1 MGITRSERDY
11 QHQMLSLL
19 RSQRNFRG
27 SVAWGG
33 ARTIPMVHASFRLQS
48 SATSPVSSE
57 VWSMLQEE
65 RKLSR
70 ELQANLRAKDEDLR
84 SKDEDLRS
92 KDEDLRSK
100 DKELSELHPLVVQF
114 KFQQHELLRYKNIV
128 SCRGALELVAAQK
141 GLPNASDMKGWRNEF
156 GGTLAPVLKSC
167 NLTEKV
173 LKDNRGRPHDPS
185 SLTEKLLAIWRRLC
199 CDLHPGGQ
207 FHSEGT
213 KVVLRANGLS
223 DSDVLVLQI
232 LFSSCGIDTEIR
244 PRVDSFDGTVGGS
257 TTT

>member
-1 MGITRSERDY
+1 
-11 QHQMLSLL
+11 
-19 RSQRNFRG
+19 
-27 SVAWGG
+27 
-33 ARTIPMVHASFRLQS
+33 MVHASFRLQS

-65 RKLSR
+65 RKLLR
-70 ELQANLRAKDEDLR
+70 ELQADLRAKDEDLR

-92 KDEDLRSK
+92 LLERKDEDLRSKDEDLRSILERKDEDLRSK
-100 DKELSELHPLVVQF
+100 DKELSELHPLVAQF

-167 NLTEKV
+167 NLTEKI

-185 SLTEKLLAIWRRLC
+185 SLTEKLMAIWRRLC

-244 PRVDSFDGTVGGS
+244 PRVDSFDGTLSGD
-257 TTT
+257 TTA

>member
-1 MGITRSERDY
+1 
-11 QHQMLSLL
+11 MLSLI
-19 RSQRNFRG
+19 RSQRRFRG

-33 ARTIPMVHASFRLQS
+33 ARTIPIVHASFRLQS

-70 ELQANLRAKDEDLR
+70 ELQANLRAKDEHLR
-84 SKDEDLRS
+84 SKDEH
-92 KDEDLRSK
+92 LRSK

-185 SLTEKLLAIWRRLC
+185 SLTEKFIAIWRRLC
-199 CDLHPGGQ
+199 SDLHPGGQ
-207 FHSEGT
+207 FQSEGT

-223 DSDVLVLQI
+223 DSNVLVLQI
-232 LFSSCGIDTEIR
+232 LFSNCGIDAEILS
-244 PRVDSFDGTVGGS
+244 RVDSFDGTLGGS

>member
-1 MGITRSERDY
+1 MGDITRSKLDY

-19 RSQRNFRG
+19 RFQRIVRG

-33 ARTIPMVHASFRLQS
+33 ARTIPTVHDPFRLQS
-48 SATSPVSSE
+48 SATSPE

-70 ELQANLRAKDEDLR
+70 ELQANLRAKDEHLR
-84 SKDEDLRS
+84 SKDEH
-92 KDEDLRSK
+92 LRSK
-100 DKELSELHPLVVQF
+100 DKELSELHPLVIQF

-156 GGTLAPVLKSC
+156 GGTLAPVLRSC

-244 PRVDSFDGTVGGS
+244 PRVDSFDGTLSGD
-257 TTT
+257 TTA